1 MVELGIDRLLSE
13 RPGLLAGERVGLVSN
28 PSGVDRKLRSTVRL
42 LHNHDEVALQRLFG
56 PEHGIRGRARAGAPV
71 EDTTDERTGL
81 PISSLYGET
90 RRPTAEMLEN
100 VDTLVYDMQHLGV
113 RYYTLIYTLAYALES
128 AAEHGT
134 RVVVLDRPNPVAPLG
149 VGGNRVPDEHASFVG
164 DYRLPVTHG
173 LTVGELARY
182 FCGEFGI
189 DIDLTVVWLSGWSRS
204 EWYDETGLAW
214 VPPSPNVPTLA
225 TATLYP
231 GTCLFEGTNLSEGRG
246 TTKPFELVGA
256 PWVDSVKWADA
267 LNGLGLPGVRFRPA
281 MFTPSYQKHEGKD
294 VEGVQVHLR
303 DRDGADPIEIGLAM
317 LVSAFQRSPE
327 ADWRA
332 FDGGYFIDRLAGGTH
347 VRKTLNA
354 TDNADVM
361 AVVEA
366 LRDGRR
372 EDVAAFRSA
381 RESYERY

>member
-1 MVELGIDRLLSE
+1 
-13 RPGLLAGERVGLVSN
+13 
-28 PSGVDRKLRSTVRL
+28 
-42 LHNHDEVALQRLFG
+42 
-56 PEHGIRGRARAGAPV
+56 
-71 EDTTDERTGL
+71 
-81 PISSLYGET
+81 
-90 RRPTAEMLEN
+90 MLEN
-100 VDTLVYDMQHLGV
+100 VDTLVYDIQHLGV
-113 RYYTLIYTLAYALES
+113 RYYTLIYTLAYALER

-204 EWYDETGLAW
+204 DWYDETGLAW

-281 MFTPSYQKHEGKD
+281 VFTPSYQKHEGKD

-354 TDNADVM
+354 TDDADVM

>member
-81 PISSLYGET
+81 PVSSLYGET

-100 VDTLVYDMQHLGV
+100 VDTLVYDIQHLGV

-182 FCGEFGI
+182 FCGEFGL
-189 DIDLTVVWLSGWSRS
+189 DIDLTIVWLSDWSRS
-204 EWYDETGLAW
+204 DWYDETGLAW
-214 VPPSPNVPTLA
+214 VPPSPNMPSPA

-246 TTKPFELVGA
+246 TTMPFELVGA
-256 PWVDSVKWADA
+256 PWVDSVEWADA
-267 LNGLGLPGVRFRPA
+267 LNGLGLSGVRFRPA
-281 MFTPSYQKHEGKD
+281 AFTPSYQKHEGKD

-303 DRDGADPIEIGLAM
+303 DRDGADPIEIGLVM

-332 FDGGYFIDRLAGGTH
+332 FDGGYFIDRLAGGSH
-347 VRKTLNA
+347 IRKRLDA
-354 TDNADVM
+354 TDDADVM

-366 LRDGRR
+366 VRDGRR

>member
-13 RPGLLAGERVGLVSN
+13 RPGLLAGERIGLVSN

-42 LHNHDEVALQRLFG
+42 LHNHDGVTLQRLFG

-71 EDTTDERTGL
+71 TDTTDERTGL
-81 PISSLYGET
+81 PVSSLYGET

-100 VDTLVYDMQHLGV
+100 VDTLVYDIQHLGV
-113 RYYTLIYTLAYALES
+113 RYYTLIYTLAYALER

-149 VGGNRVPDEHASFVG
+149 VRGNRVPDEHASFVG

-182 FCGEFGI
+182 FCGEFGL
-189 DIDLTVVWLSGWSRS
+189 DIDLTIVWLSDWSRS
-204 EWYDETGLAW
+204 DWYDETGLAW
-214 VPPSPNVPTLA
+214 VPPSPNMPSLA

-246 TTKPFELVGA
+246 TTMPFELVGA
-256 PWVDSVKWADA
+256 PWVDSVEWADA
-267 LNGLGLPGVRFRPA
+267 LNGLGLSGVRFRPA
-281 MFTPSYQKHEGKD
+281 AFTPSYQKHEGKD

-303 DRDGADPIEIGLAM
+303 DRDGADPIEIGLVM

-332 FDGGYFIDRLAGGTH
+332 FDGGYFIDRLAGGSH
-347 VRKTLNA
+347 IRKRLDA
-354 TDNADVM
+354 TDDADVM

-366 LRDGRR
+366 VRDGRR